1 MDSTARVRQEISG
14 IVALIST
21 PLYRHQSIMRVLAIK
36 LVIVHTAAP
45 ESARKNPPVMLEK
58 SLGPTVMKEN
68 FRGSR
73 FSLRTE
79 RMRPH
84 KPVIGDGAVFIS
96 DGLR

>member
-1 MDSTARVRQEISG
+1 
-14 IVALIST
+14 
-21 PLYRHQSIMRVLAIK
+21 MRVLAIK

-79 RMRPH
+79 RMRLAR
-84 KPVIGDGAVFIS
+84 VLSAVAFE
-96 DGLR
+96 LHPFPLVV